1 VAILT
6 PFVILFSLGIIVLQV
21 LGIVKAAQKNY
32 ASTFV
37 TMYRGLNVA
46 ALLKGKEPEDERIK
60 SLIILNSSV
69 NMLLI
74 LALVYLYFSQGVTGD
89 HVLVIA
95 LGTLLIN
102 FLTQKLV
109 DGRITKIIKQS
120 AGF

>member
-1 VAILT
+1 MAILT

-109 DGRITKIIKQS
+109 DWRITKIIK
-120 AGF
+120 